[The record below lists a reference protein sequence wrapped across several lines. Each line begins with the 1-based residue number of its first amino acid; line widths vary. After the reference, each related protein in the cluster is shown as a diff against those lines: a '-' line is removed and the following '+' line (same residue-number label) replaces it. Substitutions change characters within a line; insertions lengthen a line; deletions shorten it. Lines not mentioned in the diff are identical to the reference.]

1 MSVYLVFLRG
11 FGQMSLSRQISVVQ
25 VCRPKLQFVYVNK
38 QEYVNEHIEHTKT
51 DSNR

>member
-1 MSVYLVFLRG
+1 MLLRG

-51 DSNR
+51 NSNR